1 MSEYGSDNPKT
12 LLVVFDDEKEY
23 SVNAVGF
30 PSSDIALVVV
40 YSKQG
45 NVTFLNVTGLDATA
59 MGKALGETSREFNR
73 KFGL

>member
-1 MSEYGSDNPKT
+1 MSEYGNDDPKT
-12 LLVVFDDEKEY
+12 LLVVFDDEQKY

-30 PSSDIALVVV
+30 PSPDISLVVV

-45 NVTFLNVTGLDATA
+45 NVTFLNVAQLDRQT
-59 MGKALGETSREFNR
+59 MGKAMAETSREFNR